1 MIYELKFE
9 VEKGDFEK
17 AGDASR
23 KIKKTLQQLGV
34 NNKTI
39 RHVSIAGYE
48 GEMNVA
54 IHSDGGEIVLKV
66 DKAEL
71 VLMIKDHGPGIANL
85 DLAMEEGFST
95 ARDEVREMGFGAGMG
110 LPNMRHNADGFEIRS
125 KIGEGTQIEMTFKI

>member
-1 MIYELKFE
+1 MTYELKFE

-71 VLMIKDHGPGIANL
+71 VLMIKDRGPGIANL

-95 ARDEVREMGFGAGMG
+95 AGDKVREMGFGAGMG
-110 LPNMRHNADGFEIRS
+110 LPNMRHNADGFEIHS
-125 KIGEGTQIEMTFKI
+125 KLGQGTQIEMTFKI

>member
-1 MIYELKFE
+1 MSYILKFD
-9 VEKGDFEK
+9 VKKGDFEA

-23 KIKKTLQQLGV
+23 KIKRTLRQLGV
-34 NNKTI
+34 DNKTI

-54 IHSDGGEIVLKV
+54 IHSDGGEIILRVNN
-66 DKAEL
+66 DEL
-71 VLMIKDHGPGIANL
+71 VLVIKDHGPGIANL

-95 ARDEVREMGFGAGMG
+95 AGAEVREMGFGAGMG

-125 KIGEGTQIEMTFKI
+125 KLGEGTHIEMTFKI